1 MVASRRSRVRV
12 EIKVRK
18 LQLSKNQVSLKR
30 VTGEKKLFD
39 ADNPYQMYVAWIVK
53 HDSGYLILIH
63 QYLIYF
69 FFLFKSLKPFA
80 VSSKGRF
87 SFVRT
92 DRPGH
97 SRRNE
102 NFSFNQSNP
111 DQSNA
116 K

>member
-1 MVASRRSRVRV
+1 MVTSRRSRVRV
-12 EIKVRK
+12 EIKVRQ
-18 LQLSKNQVSLKR
+18 LQLSQNQVSLKR

-39 ADNPYQMYVAWIVK
+39 ADNPRQMYVAWIVIY
-53 HDSGYLILIH
+53 DSGYLILIH
-63 QYLIYF
+63 QYFIYF
-69 FFLFKSLKPFA
+69 FFLLKSLKRFA